1 MKNKTIGRVTQV
13 DYVKAVK
20 RANREMELQNSTGF
34 KATTKIHKS
43 KKTYNRKE
51 GKKIDFEP
59 SFFLCGKMTIYR
71 IAYMGYGAV

>member
-51 GKKIDFEP
+51 GKKIDFDTLL
-59 SFFLCGKMTIYR
+59 FLCGKT
-71 IAYMGYGAV
+71 AVSA

>member
-1 MKNKTIGRVTQV
+1 MKKKTIGRVTQV

-51 GKKIDFEP
+51 GKKIDFDTLL
-59 SFFLCGKMTIYR
+59 FLCGKM
-71 IAYMGYGAV
+71 AMSA